1 MAKIYSMTP
10 EKTYLEGVR
19 RLRLSVLRPYLESRG
34 WERASD
40 YRGVLAVFRKGTD
53 SVHQLL
59 VPIRPEFDDF
69 DEQMG
74 TLISRIAQS
83 EGRSERAVLQDIS
96 AAQVDTLRFR
106 VISSRA
112 SGGTL
117 PLEHGISLLEGAR
130 RSLLAAACTILS
142 PGRTYHPRMSFTP
155 AEEFVE
161 ACELG
166 QTEEGSFTVVVRCP
180 LQYSDEVIMGGD
192 IPFTRKATDALF
204 GSVSALV
211 GAIEQDRLDSVM
223 HAQVPSVRITSNLCD
238 ALLKMQPDAGIAGV
252 ELSVTWASSL
262 PNLTSSSNAVTI
274 RSEMF
279 PRISDVG
286 KFLRNPS
293 GTQAARFLARVD
305 VLRGSEIDPQGR
317 RYGEVTLSIILGED
331 DEIVRARAILD
342 AQQYAFAVEAHMRNR
357 YVVVT
362 GIIDRSNRLST
373 VRDVTGFEITA
384 EQLLTFSAP
393 PTA

>member
-1 MAKIYSMTP
+1 
-10 EKTYLEGVR
+10 
-19 RLRLSVLRPYLESRG
+19 
-34 WERASD
+34 
-40 YRGVLAVFRKGTD
+40 
-53 SVHQLL
+53 
-59 VPIRPEFDDF
+59 
-69 DEQMG
+69 
-74 TLISRIAQS
+74 
-83 EGRSERAVLQDIS
+83 
-96 AAQVDTLRFR
+96 
-106 VISSRA
+106 
-112 SGGTL
+112 
-117 PLEHGISLLEGAR
+117 
-130 RSLLAAACTILS
+130 
-142 PGRTYHPRMSFTP
+142 
-155 AEEFVE
+155 
-161 ACELG
+161 
-166 QTEEGSFTVVVRCP
+166 VRCP

-305 VLRGSEIDPQGR
+305 VLRGSEIDTQGR